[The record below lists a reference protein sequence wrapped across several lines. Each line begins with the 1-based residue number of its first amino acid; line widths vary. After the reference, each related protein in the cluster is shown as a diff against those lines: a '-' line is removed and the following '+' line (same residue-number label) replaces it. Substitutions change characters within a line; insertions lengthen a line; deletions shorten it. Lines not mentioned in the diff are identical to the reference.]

1 MKLCYFT
8 FKKKGAVRL
17 ACQSACA
24 SRCGMLN
31 KRPVQES
38 SSIIGIV
45 VCICF
50 MCEYDGSR
58 CRATESKQRTSRLQ
72 MAWPL
77 HIIDNSS
84 RGADGVRL
92 ADVNGDGLMDITTGW
107 EQGGITK
114 AYLHP
119 GFDHVRKQWPAVTV
133 GQTPSVE
140 DAAFVDLD
148 NDGGVDVV
156 SSCEGSTKKLFVHW
170 APPDKN
176 DYLNPVGWRTE
187 VFPASD
193 GLTRWMFAAA
203 TQVDDKNGVDII
215 AGGKDAGAQVGWL
228 EAPGNPRAVSDYRWH
243 SMSPVGWVMSII
255 LSDMDGDGDLDV
267 AVSDRFGSLRG
278 CRWLENPGPGPAQ
291 YQPWKNNFIG
301 ARSREV
307 MFMEIADLDEDSLT
321 DVVAAVKPK
330 TILYIRRLDATGLS
344 WRPDETAM
352 PDRSGTAKAIAVG
365 DMDEDG
371 RNDIV
376 FTCEN
381 ARGKYG
387 VGWLSYETAVTDSK
401 WIHHDISG
409 DKRGIKYDRIELLD
423 LDNDGDLDVLTCEES
438 QDGVGLGVIWY
449 ENPH

>member
-1 MKLCYFT
+1 MKLCSFT
-8 FKKKGAVRL
+8 FKKIGAVRL

-31 KRPVQES
+31 KTPLQWI

-45 VCICF
+45 VWIGF
-50 MCEYDGSR
+50 MCEYGCSG
-58 CRATESKQRTSRLQ
+58 CRATESQQQESCLQ
-72 MAWPL
+72 TRWPL

-92 ADVNGDGLMDITTGW
+92 ADVNGDGLMDMTTGW

-119 GFDHVRKQWPAVTV
+119 GFDNVRKQWPAVTV

-140 DAAFVDLD
+140 DAVFVDLD

-156 SSCEGSTKKLFVHW
+156 SSCEGGTKKLFVHW
-170 APPDKN
+170 APDKS
-176 DYLNPVGWRTE
+176 DYLNPVRWRAE
-187 VFPASD
+187 AFPACD

-203 TQVDDKNGVDII
+203 TQVDNKNGVDII
-215 AGGKDAGAQVGWL
+215 AGGKDAGAQIGWL
-228 EAPGNPRAVSDYRWH
+228 EAPANPRAVSDYRWCA
-243 SMSPVGWVMSII
+243 MSPVGWVMSII

-267 AVSDRFGSLRG
+267 AISDRFGSLRG

-291 YQPWKNNFIG
+291 CQQWKNHLIG
-301 ARSREV
+301 ATGMEA
-307 MFMEIADLDEDSLT
+307 MFMEIADLDDDKL
-321 DVVAAVKPK
+321 DDIVVAVKPK
-330 TILYIRRLDATGLS
+330 SILYLRRLDAAGLS
-344 WRPDETAM
+344 WQQHEVVLPD
-352 PDRSGTAKAIAVG
+352 GTGTTKAVAVG
-365 DMDEDG
+365 DIDQDG
-371 RNDIV
+371 RQDIV

-423 LDNDGDLDVLTCEES
+423 LDNDANLDVLTCEES
-438 QDGVGLGVIWY
+438 QDRAGLGVIWY